1 MTSNAVPGDRFLS
14 YLLSIFRRRS
24 RMSLAVVLN

>member
-1 MTSNAVPGDRFLS
+1 MTPNAVALNRFLS

-24 RMSLAVVLN
+24 RMSLAVVLH